1 MPLDGIVS
9 GQVLQLCFVDKNEKG
24 LSPGETLVGDQV
36 LGKFGHDG
44 LALSMD
50 GRFVAI
56 LSFQGDAE

>member
-1 MPLDGIVS
+1 
-9 GQVLQLCFVDKNEKG
+9 VDKNEKG